1 MYYVFRV
8 ATMAVPWLPEW
19 LAHPLGVAAGWI
31 AWCVARNA
39 RQHAVKNMVHVL
51 GPQMRETRAG
61 RKRLRHTVQAMFQH
75 NVLNTLAV
83 FSLPARTPAAILHDL
98 HVEGVEHL
106 DAALAQGKGVIC
118 FTAHLGPI
126 DYLMQWL
133 ALHGYDVTV
142 PVERLKDPRILDLM
156 LRMRGF
162 YGLHLLPLD
171 GSTSIR
177 PLVQQLRR
185 NHIVGLTA
193 DRGIQGQTSE
203 MAFFGAPACLP
214 LGPVL
219 LAQRT
224 GAALVGG
231 FGWRTTGGRINGHFF
246 PLSLELAEE
255 QHATTASLQQRIVS
269 RLEQVIR
276 AHPEQWMAFE
286 PIWMETPGG
295 HSHEIEA

>member
-8 ATMAVPWLPEW
+8 AATVVPWLPEW
-19 LAHPLGVAAGWI
+19 LTHPLGVAAGWI
-31 AWCVARNA
+31 AWRVARNA
-39 RQHAVKNMVHVL
+39 RQRAVKNMLHVL

-75 NVLNTLAV
+75 NVLNTLAA
-83 FSLPARTPAAILHDL
+83 FSLPTRSPEAILHDL
-98 HVEGVEHL
+98 HIEGVEHL
-106 DAALAQGKGVIC
+106 DAALAHGKGVIC
-118 FTAHLGPI
+118 FTAHLGPF

-133 ALHGYDVTV
+133 ALRGYDVTI

-156 LRMRGF
+156 LRVRGI

-185 NHIVGLTA
+185 NHIIGLTA
-193 DRGIQGQTSE
+193 DRGIQGQTSA

-214 LGPVL
+214 RGPVL

-224 GAALVGG
+224 GAALVGA
-231 FGWRTTGGRINGHFF
+231 FGWRTSGGCINGYFF

-255 QHATTASLQQRIVS
+255 QRVTTTSLQRGIIN
-269 RLEQVIR
+269 RLEQVIG

-286 PIWMETPGG
+286 PIWMETPGPR
-295 HSHEIEA
+295 S

>member
-1 MYYVFRV
+1 MYYVFR
-8 ATMAVPWLPEW
+8 AASMIVPWLPEW

-31 AWCVARNA
+31 AWCVAR
-39 RQHAVKNMVHVL
+39 HACQQATENMVHVL
-51 GPQMRETRAG
+51 GPQMRATPAG

-75 NVLNTLAV
+75 NVRNTLSI

-133 ALHGYDVTV
+133 ALRGYDVTV
-142 PVERLKDPRILDLM
+142 PVERLKDPRILELM
-156 LRMRGF
+156 LCVRGL

-171 GSTSIR
+171 GRTSIR
-177 PLVQQLRR
+177 PLVEQLRR

-193 DRGIQGQTSE
+193 DRGFQGQTRA
-203 MAFFGAPACLP
+203 MPFFGTPACLP
-214 LGPVL
+214 LCPVL

-231 FGWRTTGGRINGHFF
+231 FGWRTGRGRINGHFF
-246 PLSLELAEE
+246 PLTLALAAE
-255 QHATTASLQQRIVS
+255 QRATAAGPLQGIVS

-286 PIWMETPGG
+286 PIWMATPGPR
-295 HSHEIEA
+295 S